1 MNKVIRYFAKRL
13 SYKASY
19 PLCKPV
25 EMVIDITKR
34 CNFRCTHCDVW
45 KNQFSQEDLGT
56 KEWKDIIANL
66 RNYFGVY
73 RLVIS
78 GGEPLLREDIFEI
91 LTLAKKLG
99 IYTILNTN
107 GSLIS
112 EDVADKLVKLVSEI
126 RISLYGIALE
136 HDKLRNVK
144 NAYSQA
150 VAAIDFLKAKRGK
163 NLIPKIV
170 IALMLNAENLKNI
183 EKHLIWIKK
192 NNFSVLLQI
201 LGENTTQSVGD
212 YYKNHAQDWYL
223 KSKLWP
229 RQKGIV
235 KKAFKKINN
244 YRRQGLNIINSSG
257 WVRAAEK
264 YFLDPKEIMK
274 INCFVAYDALHI
286 NFLGEALLCYH
297 SGVIDNLV
305 GKDIASL
312 WNSKKWNQARKNLK
326 NCKMHCRARLGYYA
340 RPADYLFDSL
350 KKI

>member
-13 SYKASY
+13 SYKTSY

-25 EMVIDITKR
+25 EVVIDITKR

-45 KNQFSQEDLGT
+45 KNQFSQEDLGS
-56 KEWKDIIANL
+56 KKWKDIISNL
-66 RNYFGVY
+66 RDHFGAY

-91 LTLAKKLG
+91 LDWAKKLR

-107 GSLIS
+107 GSLID
-112 EDVADKLVKLVSEI
+112 EDIADKLAKVVSEI
-126 RISLYGIALE
+126 RISLYGKALE
-136 HDKLRNVK
+136 HNKLRNMK
-144 NAYSQA
+144 NAYNQA
-150 VAAIDFLKAKRGK
+150 VAATNFLKAKRK
-163 NLIPKIV
+163 NNYKPKIV
-170 IALMLNAENLKNI
+170 IALMLNADNLKNI
-183 EKHLIWIKK
+183 EKHLSWVGK
-192 NNFSVLLQI
+192 NNFSLLLQI

-212 YYKNHAQDWYL
+212 YYKNHDQDWYK

-244 YRRQGLNIINSSG
+244 FKRQGLKIINSSG
-257 WVRAAEK
+257 WIKAAEK
-264 YFLDPKEIMK
+264 YFVAPKETMK

-286 NFLGEALLCYH
+286 NFLGGALLCYH

-305 GKDIASL
+305 GKDIARL
-312 WNSKKWNQARKNLK
+312 WNSKKWNRARRKLK
-326 NCKMHCRARLGYYA
+326 NCRMHCRARLGYFA
-340 RPADYLFDSL
+340 RPSDYMADFLP
-350 KKI
+350 K